1 MNNNYTQIKQENPT
15 LPFIV
20 RECEGAQPCV
30 TARYDF
36 GVERRV
42 YVLDANAAEVGQVV
56 EDLVDQASKINSA
69 AATKF

>member
-1 MNNNYTQIKQENPT
+1 MYLNRNFVMNNYASFKNANPA

-42 YVLDANAAEVGQVV
+42 YLNNASEAEV
-56 EDLVDQASKINSA
+56 N
-69 AATKF
+69 